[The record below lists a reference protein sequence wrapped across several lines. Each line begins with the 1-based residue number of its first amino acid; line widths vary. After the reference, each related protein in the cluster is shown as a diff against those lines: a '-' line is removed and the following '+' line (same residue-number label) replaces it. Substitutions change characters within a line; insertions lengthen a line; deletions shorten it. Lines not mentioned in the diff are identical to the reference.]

1 MLYIWTGPCTT
12 SPVMAVLCGNVERIF
27 QDNSGL
33 YVLIEFQTDGSVTYA
48 GFEMIIYI
56 GNTILMNIV

>member
-1 MLYIWTGPCTT
+1 
-12 SPVMAVLCGNVERIF
+12 MAVLCGNVERIL

-33 YVLIEFQTDGSVTYA
+33 YVLIEFRTDGSVTYT

-56 GNTILMNIV
+56 GNAILMSII